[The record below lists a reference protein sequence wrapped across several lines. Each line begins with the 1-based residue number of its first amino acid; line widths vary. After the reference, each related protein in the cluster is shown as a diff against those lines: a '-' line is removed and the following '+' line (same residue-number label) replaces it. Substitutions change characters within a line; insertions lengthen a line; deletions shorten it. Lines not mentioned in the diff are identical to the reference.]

1 MKHWFTLVKQDIL
14 RLYHTRIIHLILIL
28 SFLFGMMLSIFPT
41 IDPSNIFYLSMFILP
56 VIVFAVSMYVEKEE
70 QSVYPIAC
78 SRKDAVKLVLSKVF
92 SSILVMMLPI
102 LFFILVLSL
111 RHGNQIQFGLL
122 ILGYIVGAS
131 LHVLIGLFIA
141 MANRTSKTLA
151 ASYITYVL
159 VFSVTP
165 ILYANGIIPYSMQ
178 YIMIISPAY
187 LSGVLIENILAGVWF
202 SPSWLLILSAVLQV
216 VYIAV
221 LYRVAVIPHFCKYY
235 LSTLD

>member
-1 MKHWFTLVKQDIL
+1 MKHFLQLIKQDL
-14 RLYHTRIIHLILIL
+14 TRLYHTRIIHLVLIL
-28 SFLFGMMLSIFPT
+28 SFLFGMMLSVFPS
-41 IDPSNIFYLSMFILP
+41 IDPSNIFYLAMFILP

-70 QSVYPIAC
+70 QSIFPIAC
-78 SRKDAVKLVLSKVF
+78 SKKDAVQMVISKVF
-92 SSILVMMLPI
+92 SSVLVMMLPI

-111 RHGNQIQFGLL
+111 RANNKIQFGLL

-141 MANRTSKTLA
+141 MANRSSKTLA

-165 ILYANGIIPYSMQ
+165 ILYANGLIPYSMQ
-178 YIMIISPAY
+178 YVMIVSPAY
-187 LSGVLIENILAGVWF
+187 LSGVLVENILAGVWF

-216 VYIAV
+216 VYIAI
-221 LYRVAVIPHFCKYY
+221 LYRVAILPHFCKYY
-235 LSTLD
+235 LTTIE